1 MYATCTALAGIATLW
16 GAINGWTAYGIHTKA
31 DEVAARIRTEDT
43 RFQEIARQSAPV
55 PVSGEAMKRA
65 VEVSA
70 ALRENARDPLSMM
83 AALSHALEASPDI
96 VLREFGWT
104 HSVAEIQKGQ
114 ETPTSSAAVAQ
125 PGTTLPPRRQSAYVH
140 GEIRPFRGDY
150 RAAIARIEALARRVR
165 QDPRVAE
172 VRTLRMPLDVSPNAI
187 LSGTT
192 LDSLPAPT
200 AAEFELLI
208 VYKPRV

>member
-1 MYATCTALAGIATLW
+1 
-16 GAINGWTAYGIHTKA
+16 
-31 DEVAARIRTEDT
+31 
-43 RFQEIARQSAPV
+43 
-55 PVSGEAMKRA
+55 
-65 VEVSA
+65 
-70 ALRENARDPLSMM
+70 MM

-104 HSVAEIQKGQ
+104 HSVADIQKGQ
-114 ETPTSSAAVAQ
+114 ETPSSSVAVTQ
-125 PGTTLPPRRQSAYVH
+125 PGTTPPPRRQSAYVQ

-150 RAAIARIEALARRVR
+150 RAAIARVEGLARRLR
-165 QDPRVAE
+165 EDPRVAE

-200 AAEFELLI
+200 SAEFELLI